1 MRKQKKRAVF
11 CGLVLCLFLWGCGE
25 GEMILLGETEEGTPA
40 AAAGKTAQE
49 ETEPEEREIC
59 VHVCGAVNAPGLVR
73 LPEGSRAADALERA
87 GGFREDAARDSVNL
101 AARISDGE
109 KLYFPTAEEAVSRE
123 QRTDGLVDINTA
135 DAARLCTLPGIGE
148 SRAADII
155 AYRETNGPFASC
167 EDIMKVSGIKT
178 SVYEK
183 IRDRITVK

>member
-1 MRKQKKRAVF
+1 MRKQRKRAAL
-11 CGLVLCLFLWGCGE
+11 CALVLCLFLWGCRE
-25 GEMILLGETEEGTPA
+25 GEVIFLGETKEETLTA
-40 AAAGKTAQE
+40 VAGKTAQE
-49 ETEPEEREIC
+49 KTEPEEREIC

-73 LPEGSRAADALERA
+73 LPDGSRAADALEGA

-101 AARISDGE
+101 AARVSDGE

-123 QRTDGLVDINTA
+123 QKADGLVDINTA

-155 AYRETNGPFASC
+155 AYREANGPFSSC